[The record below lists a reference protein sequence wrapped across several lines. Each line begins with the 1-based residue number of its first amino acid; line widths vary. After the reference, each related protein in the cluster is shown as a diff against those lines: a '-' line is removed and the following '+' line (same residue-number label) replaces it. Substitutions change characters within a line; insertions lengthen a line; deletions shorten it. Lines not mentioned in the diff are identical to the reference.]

1 MKRILIF
8 WTLILSANFCFSQIK
23 GKCVDEMGKPILYAN
38 VGIVDSNMGAVTN
51 EEGEFVIE
59 GEFVSDKNTIVVSCM
74 GYETKSI
81 VVDRKSAVEIVLK
94 SSLIE
99 LEEIKIG
106 ASNYK
111 YINEKKI
118 GNNKLTNKVRVSFY
132 SKYMG
137 AEVGKYFK
145 VSKEKKYKVQKIR
158 FNVAELGCKKGTFRV
173 NFYNA
178 ENESNIETERYNY
191 KDVILEVTK
200 TGDVEI
206 DLTDENIVFSN
217 DFLVA
222 IERLEYI
229 DIKGQETVKFSSNVF
244 CGPFYLRANQLE
256 KWKPRKE
263 KYNIGLGMQLFVKY

>member
-8 WTLILSANFCFSQIK
+8 WTLILSTNFCFSQIK
-23 GKCVDEMGKPILYAN
+23 GRCIDELGKPILYAN
-38 VGIVDSNMGAVTN
+38 VGIADTNMGAVTN
-51 EEGEFVIE
+51 ENGVFVIE
-59 GEFVSDKNTIVVSCM
+59 GEFVSDKTTIVVSCM
-74 GYETKSI
+74 GYKTKSI
-81 VVDRKSAVEIVLK
+81 VADEKSAVEIVLK

-111 YINEKKI
+111 FTNEKKI
-118 GNNKLTNKVRVSFY
+118 GNNKLTNKVKVSFW

-145 VSKEKKYKVQKIR
+145 VSNGKKYKVQKIR
-158 FNVAELGCKKGTFRV
+158 FNIAELGCQKGTFRV

-178 ENESNIETERYNY
+178 TDESNIETERYNY
-191 KDVILEVTK
+191 KDVILEVSK

-206 DLTDENIVFSN
+206 DLTDEKIVFGN

-222 IERLEYI
+222 IERLEYLE
-229 DIKGQETVKFSSNVF
+229 IKEQETVKFSSNVF

>member
-8 WTLILSANFCFSQIK
+8 LTLILSANFCFSQIK
-23 GKCVDEMGKPILYAN
+23 GKCVDDKGKPILYAN
-38 VGIVDSNMGAVTN
+38 VGIADSNMGAVTN
-51 EEGEFVIE
+51 ENGEFVIE
-59 GEFVSDKNTIVVSCM
+59 GEFVSDKTTIVVSCM
-74 GYETKSI
+74 GYETKSMA
-81 VVDRKSAVEIVLK
+81 VDKNASVEIVLK
-94 SSLIE
+94 TSLIE
-99 LEEIKIG
+99 LDEIKIG

-111 YINEKKI
+111 FTNEKKI
-118 GNNKLTNKVRVSFY
+118 GNNKLTNKVIVSFW

-145 VSKEKKYKVQKIR
+145 VSNGKKYKVQKIR
-158 FNVAELGCKKGTFRV
+158 FNIAELGCKKGTFRV

-191 KDVILEVTK
+191 KDVILDVTK